1 MNKIKTFMLLALT
14 ALAVASCSKDDLPGS
29 SGNVTPEGRG
39 IYLSFSDGADTRSTL
54 QSSEVD
60 YKDVDGVFLYV
71 FNGNTADAPCI
82 YSQDIGWVNEDK
94 DKNVEE
100 LISQRFWISYDVPEG
115 DITFLAVGV
124 DDRADD
130 VYGFND
136 THDESLTLGTLMA
149 QLAAGKGKD
158 DMAHA
163 QFFSGYVSQKV
174 GADDDVINVEI
185 TLRRKVAG
193 VLAYLKNIPYKVEDT
208 QVTDLKIK
216 LGQKQHTQMALWS
229 DSDEEQFGTGE
240 LADDDQYLFV
250 QNLSNTYKAD
260 SEDRYYVIP
269 AKTVDEDGVVTLE
282 NSLLMGAFLLPIE
295 AGSEPT
301 LTLELWGNKLEGGT
315 EPVYKVLK
323 TYQITNDN
331 ATDFPIEENKLYS
344 IGKKLSDTST
354 DGDKPADL
362 SGNIL
367 QVFVEEWCEHYI
379 PNVFPTVT
387 APASIV
393 CDYNPDKYIFD
404 APGTTFQIT
413 VYPSTSSKEGEQP
426 FPWKLSIEYG
436 DGENEPNNGLN
447 KSETDWL
454 HIIKKNAEDQT
465 EEYSNT
471 YEYNGTDPVN
481 LELVLN
487 DFAVQRELGG
497 TPDNY
502 QYTDDDITMA
512 KNDYRTAYIVVK
524 TEGYTEPYR
533 LKVRQY
539 NTLTI
544 YSEEKEGDS
553 WRGVARLDYGGS
565 FDKKTGE
572 AVYEITEYDD
582 DAELGHT
589 LNAYGYTGHF
599 ETIWH
604 ITGNVGSNYIA
615 EMSYEGERNS
625 IDALNN
631 DPSRFATSAM
641 GKLKKD
647 IIYYA
652 TQENGTTV
660 EGKDTDGHIWY
671 LPAKQE
677 MLDFRKYYSN
687 NPTGFG
693 GIANLGWTI
702 SYWTSTPIQSF
713 GSTTDTSKPNNSWS
727 VNITIPTDDGDETR
741 RDIRFAARPFRKFL
755 DKVKLPTQ

>member
-60 YKDVDGVFLYV
+60 YHDVKAVYLYV
-71 FNGNTADAPCI
+71 FEGTDGSATCVYDHT
-82 YSQDIGWVNEDK
+82 DL
-94 DKNVEE
+94 NV
-100 LISQRFWISYDVPEG
+100 QWDQEG
-115 DITFLAVGV
+115 DISQKQWISVDLTDDKTYTFLAVGV
-124 DDRADD
+124 DDKAGE
-130 VYGFND
+130 VYGFPKNMKG
-136 THDESLTLGTLMA
+136 ETLSNVVAAYTGTDKAAMATA
-149 QLAAGKGKD
+149 QLFAGYEEATVTDGK
-158 DMAHA
+158 AT
-163 QFFSGYVSQKV
+163 
-174 GADDDVINVEI
+174 VEI

-193 VLAYLKNIPYKVEDT
+193 VLAYLKNIPCSVEHADANLGEAKVT
-208 QVTDLKIK
+208 GLRIK
-216 LGQKQHTQMALWS
+216 LCSNQNTTMNLWPVSTDGAPVYGSVLLDNS
-229 DSDEEQFGTGE
+229 DVLYEVD
-240 LADDDQYLFV
+240 LAEAGYKPDGDGRYFEKAGIDTDDL
-250 QNLSNTYKAD
+250 
-260 SEDRYYVIP
+260 
-269 AKTVDEDGVVTLE
+269 KTVD
-282 NSLLMGAFLLPIE
+282 NSLLTGAFMIPLENTTTNGTLQIE
-295 AGSEPT
+295 LIGDYT
-301 LTLELWGNKLEGGT
+301 TGGG
-315 EPVYKVLK
+315 EEYSGEVVK
-323 TYQITNDN
+323 TYTITNNLDN
-331 ATDFPIEENKLYS
+331 ATDFSIEENKLYS
-344 IGKKLSDTST
+344 IGKKLSDAST

-367 QVFVEEWCEHYI
+367 QLEVVEWCEHYI

-426 FPWKLSIEYG
+426 SPWKLSIEYG

-447 KSETDWL
+447 KNETDWL
-454 HIIKKNAEDQT
+454 HIMKKNAEGQT

-471 YEYNGTDPVN
+471 YENHGTDPVN

-487 DFAVQRELGG
+487 DFAVQRELEG
-497 TPDNY
+497 TPGNY
-502 QYTDDDITMA
+502 RYTDNDITMA

-544 YSEEKEGDS
+544 YSGREAGDY

-589 LNAYGYTGHF
+589 LNVYGYTGHL
-599 ETIWH
+599 ETVYYIF
-604 ITGNVGSNYIA
+604 GDVGLDYLEDIPW
-615 EMSYEGERNS
+615 EGERNTL
-625 IDALNN
+625 DAF
-631 DPSRFATSAM
+631 DYGSSSFASSAM

-647 IIYYA
+647 IVYYA
-652 TQENGTTV
+652 TQEDGTV
-660 EGKDTDGHIWY
+660 EGESTEGHIWY
-671 LPAKQE
+671 LPATQE
-677 MLDFRKYYSN
+677 MLDFRKYYRN

-702 SYWTSTPIQSF
+702 SYWTSTPIRSYA
-713 GSTTDTSKPNNSWS
+713 GASGPNNSWS
-727 VNITIPTDDGDETR
+727 VNITTDTNGDETR
-741 RDIRFAARPFRKFL
+741 RNIRFAARPFRKFL
-755 DKVKLPTQ
+755 DKDKLPTQ

>member
-60 YKDVDGVFLYV
+60 YHDVKAVYLYV
-71 FNGNTADAPCI
+71 FEGTDGNATCVYDHNAF
-82 YSQDIGWVNEDK
+82 
-94 DKNVEE
+94 NV
-100 LISQRFWISYDVPEG
+100 QWDQEG
-115 DITFLAVGV
+115 DISQKQWISVDLTDDKTYTFLAVGV
-124 DDRADD
+124 DDKADE
-130 VYGFND
+130 VYGVPASFKD
-136 THDESLTLGTLMA
+136 KSLSEVVAAYTGKGQMATA
-149 QLAAGKGKD
+149 QLFAGYEEAAVTDGK
-158 DMAHA
+158 AT
-163 QFFSGYVSQKV
+163 
-174 GADDDVINVEI
+174 VEI

-229 DSDEEQFGTGE
+229 DSDKEQFGTGE

-260 SEDRYYVIP
+260 SEERYYLIP
-269 AKTVDEDGVVTLE
+269 AKTVEKDGVATLE
-282 NSLLMGAFLLPIE
+282 NSLLMGTFLLPIE
-295 AGSEPT
+295 DGSEPT

-331 ATDFPIEENKLYS
+331 AIDFPIEENKLYS
-344 IGKKLSDTST
+344 IGKKLSDAST

-367 QVFVEEWCEHYI
+367 QLEVVEWCEHYI

-426 FPWKLSIEYG
+426 SPWKLSIEYG

-447 KSETDWL
+447 KNETDWL
-454 HIIKKNAEDQT
+454 HIMKKNAEGQT

-471 YEYNGTDPVN
+471 YENHGTDPVN

-487 DFAVQRELGG
+487 DFAVQRKLGG
-497 TPDNY
+497 TPGNY
-502 QYTDDDITMA
+502 RYTDDDITMA
-512 KNDYRTAYIVVK
+512 KNDYRTAYIVVQ
-524 TEGYTEPYR
+524 TEGYAEPYR

-544 YSEEKEGDS
+544 YSGREAGDY

-589 LNAYGYTGHF
+589 LNVYGYTGHL
-599 ETIWH
+599 ETVYYIF
-604 ITGNVGSNYIA
+604 GDVGLDYLEDIPW
-615 EMSYEGERNS
+615 EGERNTL
-625 IDALNN
+625 DAF
-631 DPSRFATSAM
+631 DYGSSSFASSAM

-647 IIYYA
+647 IVYYA
-652 TQENGTTV
+652 TQEDGTV
-660 EGKDTDGHIWY
+660 EGESTEGHIWY
-671 LPAKQE
+671 LPATQE
-677 MLDFRKYYSN
+677 MLDFRKYYRN

-702 SYWTSTPIQSF
+702 SYWTSTPIRSYA
-713 GSTTDTSKPNNSWS
+713 GASGPNNSWS
-727 VNITIPTDDGDETR
+727 VNITTDTNGDETR
-741 RDIRFAARPFRKFL
+741 RNIRFAARPFRKFL
-755 DKVKLPTQ
+755 DKDKLPTQ

>member
-60 YKDVDGVFLYV
+60 YKDVKAVYLYV
-71 FNGNTADAPCI
+71 FEGTDGSATCVYDHNDL
-82 YSQDIGWVNEDK
+82 
-94 DKNVEE
+94 NV
-100 LISQRFWISYDVPEG
+100 QWDPEG
-115 DITFLAVGV
+115 DISQKQWISVDLKDDKTYTFLAVGV
-124 DDRADD
+124 DDKADE
-130 VYGFND
+130 VYGVPASFKD
-136 THDESLTLGTLMA
+136 KSLSEVVAAYTGTDKAAMATA
-149 QLAAGKGKD
+149 QLFAGYEEAAVTDGK
-158 DMAHA
+158 AT
-163 QFFSGYVSQKV
+163 
-174 GADDDVINVEI
+174 VEI

-216 LGQKQHTQMALWS
+216 LGRKQHTQMALWS
-229 DSDEEQFGTGE
+229 DSDKEQFGTGE

-260 SEDRYYVIP
+260 SEERYYVIP
-269 AKTVDEDGVVTLE
+269 AKTVEKDGVATLE

-331 ATDFPIEENKLYS
+331 ETTFSIEENKLYS
-344 IGKKLSDTST
+344 IGKKLSDAST

-367 QVFVEEWCEHYI
+367 QVEVVEWCEHYI

-426 FPWKLSIEYG
+426 SPWKLSIEYG
-436 DGENEPNNGLN
+436 DEENEPNNGLN
-447 KSETDWL
+447 ASETDWL
-454 HIIKKNAEDQT
+454 HIMKKNAEGQT
-465 EEYSNT
+465 VEYSNT
-471 YEYNGTDPVN
+471 YDSNGTDPVN

-487 DFAVQRELGG
+487 DFAVQRELEG
-497 TPDNY
+497 TPGNY
-502 QYTDDDITMA
+502 RYTDNDITMA

-544 YSEEKEGDS
+544 YSGRKVGDY

-572 AVYEITEYDD
+572 AVYETTAYDD

-589 LNAYGYTGHF
+589 LNAYGYTGHL
-599 ETIWH
+599 ETVYYIF
-604 ITGNVGSNYIA
+604 GDVGLDYLEDIPW
-615 EMSYEGERNS
+615 EGERNTL
-625 IDALNN
+625 DAF
-631 DPSRFATSAM
+631 DYGSSSFASSAM

-647 IIYYA
+647 IVYYA
-652 TQENGTTV
+652 TQEDGTV
-660 EGKDTDGHIWY
+660 EGESTGGHIWY

-677 MLDFRKYYSN
+677 MLDFRKYYRN
-687 NPTGFG
+687 NPTDFG

-702 SYWTSTPIQSF
+702 SYWTSTPIRSYA
-713 GSTTDTSKPNNSWS
+713 GTSGPNNSWS
-727 VNITIPTDDGDETR
+727 VNITTDTNGDETR
-741 RDIRFAARPFRKFL
+741 RNIRFAARPFRKFL
-755 DKVKLPTQ
+755 DKDKLPTQ